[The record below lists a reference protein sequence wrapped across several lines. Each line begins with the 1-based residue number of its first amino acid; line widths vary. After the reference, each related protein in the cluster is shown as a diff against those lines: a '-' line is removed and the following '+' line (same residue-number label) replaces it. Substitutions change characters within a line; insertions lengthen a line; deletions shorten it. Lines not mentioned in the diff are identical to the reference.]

1 MCSLG
6 DFISFH
12 TDETDYK
19 IKSDEQRLAEIEEL
33 IDLVMKTGHAYAA
46 DGAIE
51 YTQSDLTRLEELR
64 SKYENRV
71 LLFRGVTGKKSS
83 SR

>member
-1 MCSLG
+1 MADQIC
-6 DFISFH
+6 FH
-12 TDETDYK
+12 TDNADYK

-51 YTQSDLTRLEELR
+51 YTQSDLTQLETLR
-64 SKYENRV
+64 SKYEDRV
-71 LLFRGVTGKKSS
+71 LLFRGVSGRAKL
-83 SR
+83 